1 MYQPPET
8 ETEKKRRRRSNL
20 KIKFAYLKLRLPQ
33 DNYMVPKTVITDK
46 MTDFAHLNYQPFMNL
61 VVLSNKW
68 MSTTPDPN
76 FAPLTR
82 LFPTTKHTTSMI
94 KINKNNHQPVILPF
108 QEPAFGIGNSPT
120 TIDFPRRF
128 SSFSSFT
135 LLPEYIHVPKK
146 NQNKKIKN
154 AKEKPP
160 QTKK

>member
-1 MYQPPET
+1 
-8 ETEKKRRRRSNL
+8 
-20 KIKFAYLKLRLPQ
+20 
-33 DNYMVPKTVITDK
+33 
-46 MTDFAHLNYQPFMNL
+46 MTDFAHPPQLSNIYESCWSF
-61 VVLSNKW
+61 SNKW

-135 LLPEYIHVPKK
+135 VLPEYLHVPKK

-154 AKEKPP
+154 AKKNLRKRRNKNDQSVEAASGLEWGTLRGSFWRFWSAAKAGNSNQNNP
-160 QTKK
+160 